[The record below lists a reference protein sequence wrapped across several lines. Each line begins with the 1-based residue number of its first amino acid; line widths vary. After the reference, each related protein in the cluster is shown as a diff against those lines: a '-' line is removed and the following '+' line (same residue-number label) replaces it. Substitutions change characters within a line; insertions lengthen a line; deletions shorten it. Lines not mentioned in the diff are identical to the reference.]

1 MTAAEIAVGDLVS
14 YDAISG
20 GTRAGHVTRIYRE
33 AVGSDRSGGIR
44 FAEWAIV
51 MLGDGERH
59 VRTYALT
66 VVPTTSFTDPG
77 DGRTIVVNSVRRA
90 HYDCEQCDA
99 NAASAYDFARVT
111 GSLGS
116 TYITGTADDEH
127 EASVT
132 LARITDSH
140 GVRRTI

>member
-1 MTAAEIAVGDLVS
+1 MTGTTIAVGDLVT
-14 YDAISG
+14 YDAIAG
-20 GTRAGHVTRIYRE
+20 GMRAGHVTRIYRE
-33 AVGSDRSGGIR
+33 AIGGNLRTGIR
-44 FAEWAIV
+44 FADWAIV

-59 VRTYALT
+59 VRVSALT
-66 VVPTTSFTDPG
+66 KMPTTSFTDPG
-77 DGRTIVVNSVRRA
+77 DDRTIVVNSVRRS

-116 TYITGTADDEH
+116 TFITGSHEDEH